1 MDQESEGTTV
11 VLQEAPAAAMEETTA
26 KQGGGGK
33 KRRSKQQR
41 RSEGRKA
48 RREYRL
54 VSYAELPEYMKENEF
69 ILNHYRSE
77 WPLLHAFLSV
87 FSWHNETI
95 NIWTHLLGFMV
106 FLGLT
111 VWHLAQYFP
120 QVAHLIGHLSWPISK
135 VAENVSSN
143 IGDVISGAASF
154 MQASPGLAMAA
165 AAGVGPTTRWPFFVF
180 LAGAMFC
187 LLSSCAC
194 HLLSCHSHRLNL
206 FLIRL
211 DYTGIAVMIVV
222 SFFPPIYYIFQC
234 EPRWQLVYL
243 SAISLAGAA
252 TVYALMSPRLSAGKY
267 RAYRAL
273 LFVGMGLSGVVPA
286 VHAAA
291 VNWHEPRRNVT
302 LAYEGA
308 MAASY
313 LTGTVFYLT
322 RVPERWRPGMF
333 DLCGQSHQIF
343 HLLVIAGALAHYGAA
358 IVFLRV
364 RDEMG
369 CPAK

>member
-1 MDQESEGTTV
+1 MATMESAYHE
-11 VLQEAPAAAMEETTA
+11 LAPAAPAPA
-26 KQGGGGK
+26 KGGGSKK
-33 KRRSKQQR
+33 KRKQQKR
-41 RSEGRKA
+41 EEKRK
-48 RREYRL
+48 ECRL
-54 VSYAELPEYMKENEF
+54 VSYHELPDYMKENEF
-69 ILNHYRSE
+69 ILDYYRSE
-77 WPLLHAFLSV
+77 WPILNALLSL

-95 NIWTHLLGFMV
+95 NIWTHLLGFV
-106 FLGLT
+106 LFFGLT
-111 VWHLAQYFP
+111 VLHLGQYFP
-120 QVAHLIGHLSWPISK
+120 QVADLIGHLSWPISK

-143 IGDVISGAASF
+143 IGDVLSGAASL
-154 MQASPGLAMAA
+154 MQASPSSGAGGMAVAWQAVA
-165 AAGVGPTTRWPFFVF
+165 ATTTTTRWPFFVF

-187 LLSSCAC
+187 LLSSAAC

-234 EPRWQLVYL
+234 EPRWQVVYL
-243 SAISLAGAA
+243 SAITAAGVA
-252 TVYALMSPRLSAGKY
+252 TVYALMSPKLSAARY
-267 RAYRAL
+267 RAHRAL

-286 VHAAA
+286 VHAVA

-313 LTGTVFYLT
+313 LTGTAFYLT

-333 DLCGQSHQIF
+333 DLCGHSHQIF
-343 HLLVIAGALAHYGAA
+343 HALVIAGALAHYGAA
-358 IVFLRV
+358 IVFIQA

-369 CPAK
+369 CPA